1 MKAILFLTIALVIFS
16 CQENDKNKSL
26 TKSTEV
32 STHNEVFTL
41 PKLPEFMI
49 FAGQRIN
56 LTDEDIRERLER
68 EVLVNAYFQSSTVQ
82 SLKRAGRYFP
92 AIEKTLKSKG
102 VPDDFKY
109 LAVIESGL
117 TQAVSPAGAQG
128 FWQFMPFTA
137 ADHALE
143 ISDEVD
149 ERLHIQKSTE
159 AACDYL
165 LGAQTLLKDWLLT
178 AASYNRGIGG
188 VQQDMK
194 WQRTTSYFDTY
205 MNSETARYVF
215 RILAVKLIFEDP
227 ISYGYDTSKIE
238 IYKPFQT
245 KIVSVRESIPNLA
258 EWSISKGINYK
269 ILIKLNPWLLGNK
282 LTINGNK
289 QYTIELP
296 VSTCNL
302 KPYKFYK

>member
-1 MKAILFLTIALVIFS
+1 MKLFLSFILVLLIAS
-16 CQENDKNKSL
+16 CQSNEKSKL
-26 TKSTEV
+26 TQ
-32 STHNEVFTL
+32 NESPVLEQDQVFTL
-41 PKLPEFMI
+41 PKLPDHMMFC
-49 FAGQRIN
+49 GQRIN

-92 AIEKTLKSKG
+92 AIERTLKTHG

-117 TQAVSPAGAQG
+117 TQALSPAGAQG

-137 ADHALE
+137 ADHQLE
-143 ISDEVD
+143 LSDEVD
-149 ERLHIQKSTE
+149 ERLHIQKSTV
-159 AACDYL
+159 AACEYL
-165 LGAQTLLKDWLLT
+165 LGAQKLLNDWLLT

-205 MNSETARYVF
+205 MNAETARYVF

-227 ISYGYDTSKIE
+227 LAYGYDVTKIE
-238 IYKPFQT
+238 IYKPFST
-245 KIVSVRESIPNLA
+245 KVVTIQESITNLA
-258 EWSISKGINYK
+258 DWAISKGINYK
-269 ILIKLNPWLLGNK
+269 LLVKLNPWILGNK
-282 LTINGNK
+282 LTVKSGK
-289 QYTIELP
+289 RYEIELP
-296 VSTCNL
+296 AENCNL